1 MTVVGGGKLYE
12 VIMIV
17 ILISKDNSNWYKSWP
32 HELGQEKFD
41 GHMKSKEKRWEIMVF
56 LIEFIIIGCFDV
68 NVCVNWMKFA
78 W

>member
-1 MTVVGGGKLYE
+1 MY
-12 VIMIV
+12 V

-32 HELGQEKFD
+32 YELGQEKFV

-56 LIEFIIIGCFDV
+56 LIQFIIIGCFDV
-68 NVCVNWMKFA
+68 NVRVNWMKFA